1 MPVEVLFDE
10 FKLYPNEASSKERG
24 QQTTEIEVMM
34 GSLTVRSMDTSLE
47 EAKESINTSLKLYRK
62 HNNLKLLEYEIT
74 YKIITTSHQ

>member
-1 MPVEVLFDE
+1 MNMPVEVLFDE

-47 EAKESINTSLKLYRK
+47 EAKESISLNQFVINEVDRAFEPISISNEWVL
-62 HNNLKLLEYEIT
+62 
-74 YKIITTSHQ
+74 

>member
-10 FKLYPNEASSKERG
+10 FKLYPNEASSNERG

-47 EAKESINTSLKLYRK
+47 EAKESISLNQFVINEVDRAFEPISISNEWVL
-62 HNNLKLLEYEIT
+62 
-74 YKIITTSHQ
+74 

>member
-47 EAKESINTSLKLYRK
+47 EAIESISLNQFVINEVDRAFEPISISNEWVL
-62 HNNLKLLEYEIT
+62 
-74 YKIITTSHQ
+74 